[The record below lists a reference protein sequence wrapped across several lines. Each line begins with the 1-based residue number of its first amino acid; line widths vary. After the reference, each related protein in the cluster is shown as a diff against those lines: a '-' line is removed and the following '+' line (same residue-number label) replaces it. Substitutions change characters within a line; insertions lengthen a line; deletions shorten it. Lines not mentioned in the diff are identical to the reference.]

1 MKSLLTSF
9 DLLLVVMAFFIMATG
24 LARRWSLWRKK
35 KPAGISGDW
44 QGLQTALI
52 AHRGILSRPSVGGAH
67 LAAFWGVVIPLI
79 VIILAQ
85 FGFIIPYAPANL
97 LSLIQDL
104 AGIAL
109 LIGTLVLLIRRM
121 GYTDA
126 DGPSRTMLPMILMLV
141 ILISG
146 FLAEGARL
154 SILKADGFAWQ
165 SPMGW
170 FFSLVSPASPVF
182 MQMMIRL
189 HFIAVLLLIA
199 AIPFTFMRHAV
210 ASPLNVF
217 YRKQG
222 ARAALTHPSIE
233 SGEIGAKTV
242 NDLSWKQ
249 MLDADA
255 CVACGRCDEHC
266 PAAISGKPLSPRK
279 IIRNIRQQMEE
290 IGTNGHRPK
299 GGAGPPLLENA
310 VTADELWACT
320 SCMACVEHCPVS
332 IEPLDKIIDMRR
344 YQVMGE
350 ARLPAE
356 ARPMIR
362 DLDLY
367 GDVMGKGVAHRS
379 DWAMHRGIS
388 EFSQTPSRPE
398 SEVEILLWV
407 GCSGAFHPRNQETSR
422 AMVKILKAA
431 GIRFAI
437 LGKEELCCGDPA
449 RRLGDEILFRK
460 LARANIERLEQ
471 YQVKKIVTMCPHC
484 LNTLKNDYPELGC
497 KLEVIH
503 ATQLVADLIRDKRIA
518 LKYPVAGKIAVHDA
532 CYLGRYNQVYQPP
545 RDICQAVPGTRLIE
559 TARNRDSGFCCG
571 GGGGRMWLHEN
582 IGQNINVVR
591 AEEMANTDVD
601 LIGTACPYCLVMLDD
616 SVKSLELEKT
626 PKVADIIDIVAD
638 AVG

>member
-1 MKSLLTSF
+1 MKALLTTF
-9 DLLLVVMAFFIMATG
+9 DLLLIALAFLTMALG
-24 LARRWSLWRKK
+24 LARRWSLWREK

-44 QGLQTALI
+44 QGLMASVL
-52 AHRGILSRPSVGGAH
+52 AHRDVLKRPAVGGAH
-67 LAAFWGVVIPLI
+67 LAVFWGLIIPLI
-79 VIILAQ
+79 VILAAQ
-85 FGFIIPYAPANL
+85 FGFNIPKAPANL

-104 AGIAL
+104 AGMAL
-109 LIGTLVLLIRRM
+109 LIGILLLLVRRLRCE
-121 GYTDA
+121 DA
-126 DGPSRTMLPMILMLV
+126 EGPSRTLLPMLLMLV
-141 ILISG
+141 ILFSG

-154 SILKADGFAWQ
+154 SILRADGFPWP
-165 SPMGW
+165 SPLGW
-170 FFSLVSPASPVF
+170 FFSLISPASPLF

-189 HFIAVLLLIA
+189 HFFAVLFLIA

-210 ASPLNVF
+210 ASPLNVL

-242 NDLSWKQ
+242 DDLTWKQ
-249 MLDADA
+249 MLDAEA
-255 CVACGRCDEHC
+255 CVACGRCDENC
-266 PAAISGKPLSPRK
+266 PAVISGKPLSPRK
-279 IIRNIRQQMEE
+279 IIRNIREQME
-290 IGTNGHRPK
+290 TVSADKNHLANGHE
-299 GGAGPPLLENA
+299 PPLLENA
-310 VTADELWACT
+310 VSADEMWACT
-320 SCMACVEHCPVS
+320 SCMACVEHCPVF

-356 ARPMIR
+356 ARLMIR
-362 DLDLY
+362 NLDIY
-367 GDVMGKGVAHRS
+367 GDVQGEGVAHRA
-379 DWAMHRGIS
+379 DWAMNR
-388 EFSQTPSRPE
+388 EVPELFQTASRTE
-398 SEVEILLWV
+398 DDLEILLWV

-460 LARANIERLEQ
+460 LARANIVRFEQ
-471 YQVKKIVTMCPHC
+471 YQVQKIVTLCPHC
-484 LNTLKNDYPELGC
+484 LNTLKSDYEQLGF
-497 KLEVIH
+497 KLDVIH
-503 ATQLVADLIRDKRIA
+503 ATELVMDLVRDKRIA
-518 LKYPVAGKIAVHDA
+518 LKYPVADRMAIHDA

-545 RDICQAVPGTRLIE
+545 REICRGVPGTQLKE
-559 TARNRDSGFCCG
+559 TARNRESGFCCG

-591 AEEMANTDVD
+591 AEEMVKTDVD

-616 SVKSLELEKT
+616 GVKSLELEKT
-626 PKVADIIDIVAD
+626 PKVADVIDIVAD
-638 AVG
+638 AMG

>member
-1 MKSLLTSF
+1 LKALLTSF
-9 DLLLVVMAFFIMATG
+9 DLLLVALAFFIMAFG
-24 LARRWSLWRKK
+24 LSRRWSLWRKK

-44 QGLQTALI
+44 QSLMSALL
-52 AHRGILSRPSVGGAH
+52 AQREILRRPSVGGAH
-67 LAAFWGVVIPLI
+67 LAVFWGVVIPLI

-85 FGFIIPYAPANL
+85 FSFSIPQAPAKL

-104 AGIAL
+104 AGMAL
-109 LIGTLVLLIRRM
+109 LIGTLLLLVRRM
-121 GYTDA
+121 GSSD
-126 DGPSRTMLPMILMLV
+126 DLGPSRTLLPMILFLIILV
-141 ILISG
+141 SG

-154 SILKADGFAWQ
+154 SILRADGFPWP

-170 FFSLVSPASPVF
+170 LFSLISPASPIF

-189 HFIAVLLLIA
+189 HFLAVLLLIA

-217 YRKQG
+217 YRKRG
-222 ARAALTHPSIE
+222 ARAALTNPSIE
-233 SGEIGAKTV
+233 AGDIGLKTV

-249 MLDADA
+249 MLDAEA

-279 IIRNIRQQMEE
+279 VIRNVREQME
-290 IGTNGHRPK
+290 TVAVDQKQRWKVP
-299 GGAGPPLLENA
+299 APPLLENI
-310 VTADELWACT
+310 VTADEMWACT
-320 SCMACVEHCPVS
+320 SCMACVEHCPVF

-350 ARLPAE
+350 ARLPNE

-367 GDVMGKGVAHRS
+367 GDVQGKGAAHRA
-379 DWAMHRGIS
+379 DWAMNREVS
-388 EFSQTPSRPE
+388 QLWSQTE
-398 SEVEILLWV
+398 STDVEVLLWV
-407 GCSGAFHPRNQETSR
+407 GCSGAYHPRNQETSR

-431 GIRFAI
+431 GIQFAI

-460 LARANIERLEQ
+460 LARANIDRFKQ
-471 YQVKKIVTMCPHC
+471 YPINKIVTMCPHC
-484 LNTLKNDYPELGC
+484 LNTLKNEYPELGC
-497 KLEVIH
+497 KLEVVH
-503 ATQLVADLIRDKRIA
+503 ATELVMDLIRAKRIA
-518 LKYPVAGKIAVHDA
+518 LKYPVADKVAIHDA

-545 RDICQAVPGTRLIE
+545 RDICQAVPGTLLKE
-559 TARNRDSGFCCG
+559 TARNKDSGFCCG

-591 AEEMANTDVD
+591 AEEMAHADID
-601 LIGTACPYCLVMLDD
+601 LIGTSCPYCLVMLDD
-616 SVKSLELEKT
+616 GVKSLELEKT

-638 AVG
+638 SIG